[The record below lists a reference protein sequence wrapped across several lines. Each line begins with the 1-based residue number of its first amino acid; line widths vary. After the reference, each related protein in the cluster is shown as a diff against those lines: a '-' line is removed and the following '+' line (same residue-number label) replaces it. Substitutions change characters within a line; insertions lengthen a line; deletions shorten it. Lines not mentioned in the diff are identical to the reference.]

1 MNKTLNE
8 RARRMRLHTRL
19 PKTLWADAVSTTT
32 YLINQGLSVLME
44 FKLPEEVWSG
54 KEVKFS
60 HLKFF
65 YCLSYVHIDFAA
77 HSKLDAK
84 SKICFFNGYGD
95 QKFGY
100 QFSNEQ
106 NRKIIR
112 SRNVMFNE

>member
-1 MNKTLNE
+1 
-8 RARRMRLHTRL
+8 
-19 PKTLWADAVSTTT
+19 
-32 YLINQGLSVLME
+32 ME

-65 YCLSYVHIDFAA
+65 CYVSYVHIDFAA

-112 SRNVMFNE
+112 SRNVMFNEQIMYKDRSTVVSDVTEIDQKKFEFVNLND